1 MKSYQEFREKLE
13 KRNFKTISNVDVNT
27 PAGKA
32 ILKVRNK
39 FRGIIGDSGFLLL
52 NLTELVKFMLLHDKF
67 ASLGIYITEENK
79 EDKYIEILEKD
90 DEKLLNDLE
99 EYIEVQEKMTELV
112 RAVDVYDKLI
122 QKIKEV
128 DENDETEINKIISDY
143 LEM

>member
-13 KRNFKTISNVDVNT
+13 NKNFKSISNVDTNT

-52 NLTELVKFMLLHDKF
+52 NIVEIVKFMLLHDKF

-79 EDKYIEILEKD
+79 EEKYIEILEKD

-99 EYIEVQEKMTELV
+99 EYIETQERVSILV
-112 RAVDVYDKLI
+112 RAVDIYDKLI

-128 DENDETEINKIISDY
+128 DENDEEEINKIISDY
-143 LEM
+143 LEI

>member
-1 MKSYQEFREKLE
+1 MKYYQEFREKLE
-13 KRNFKTISNVDVNT
+13 NKNYKSITIVDVNT

-32 ILKVRNK
+32 IFKVRNK

-52 NLTELVKFMLLHDKF
+52 NLVELVKFMLLHDKF
-67 ASLGIYITEENK
+67 ASLGIYVTEENK

-90 DEKLLNDLE
+90 DERLLNDLE

-128 DENDETEINKIISDY
+128 DETDEEAINKIISDY
-143 LEM
+143 LEI

>member
-13 KRNFKTISNVDVNT
+13 DKNFKSISNVDVNT

-32 ILKVRNK
+32 ILKVRSK

-52 NLTELVKFMLLHDKF
+52 NLVELVKFMLLHDKF
-67 ASLGIYITEENK
+67 ASLGIYVTEDNK

-128 DENDETEINKIISDY
+128 DENDEEAINKIISDY
-143 LEM
+143 LEI

>member
-13 KRNFKTISNVDVNT
+13 NKNFKSISNVDVNT

-39 FRGIIGDSGFLLL
+39 FRGVIGDSGFLLL
-52 NLTELVKFMLLHDKF
+52 NIVEIVKFMLLHDKF

-90 DEKLLNDLE
+90 DEKLVNDLE

-112 RAVDVYDKLI
+112 RVVDVYDKLI

>member
-39 FRGIIGDSGFLLL
+39 FRGIFGDSGFLLL
-52 NLTELVKFMLLHDKF
+52 NLVELVKFMLLHDKF
-67 ASLGIYITEENK
+67 ASLGIYVTEENK

-99 EYIEVQEKMTELV
+99 EYIETQERVSILV
-112 RAVDVYDKLI
+112 RAVDIYDKLI

-128 DENDETEINKIISDY
+128 DENDEEAINKIISDY
-143 LEM
+143 LEI

>member
-99 EYIEVQEKMTELV
+99 EYIDVQERMTELV
-112 RAVDVYDKLI
+112 RVVDVYDKLI